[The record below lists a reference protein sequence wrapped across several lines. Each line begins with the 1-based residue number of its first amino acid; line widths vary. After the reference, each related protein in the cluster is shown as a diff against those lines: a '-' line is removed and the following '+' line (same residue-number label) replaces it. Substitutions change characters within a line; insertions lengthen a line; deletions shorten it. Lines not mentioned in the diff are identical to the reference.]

1 MAPTYIDRPGSCQLT
16 PSAMLMN
23 KLNMVSGNEPKYP
36 VGNPE
41 VLWGAMGRIWKDGM
55 DGDDR
60 SPRFYPV
67 IYIYMCVCV

>member
-41 VLWGAMGRIWKDGM
+41 VQKDGM

-67 IYIYMCVCV
+67 IYIYMCVYNA